1 MSHALF
7 DAFYERVRRDDLL
20 GPLFANMD
28 PDHQAHVAAFV
39 GEVFGGPKAYSSDR
53 GGHAAMVRRH
63 MGRHLTQD
71 HRRRW
76 MSLLIETADA
86 VGLRDDPEFRSAF
99 VGYLE
104 WGTRLAVLNSQD
116 GASEPHPKTPMPSWN
131 WGPTGGPWLG

>member
-1 MSHALF
+1 MENDMTRPAEPPSLYEWAGGTDRLTALF

-28 PDHQAHVAAFV
+28 PEHVAHVAAFV

-63 MGRHLTQD
+63 MGRHLTQE

-76 MSLLIETADA
+76 MSLLLET
-86 VGLRDDPEFRSAF
+86 
-99 VGYLE
+99 
-104 WGTRLAVLNSQD
+104 
-116 GASEPHPKTPMPSWN
+116 
-131 WGPTGGPWLG
+131 